1 MWVMTTR
8 GFFSVV
14 ADRDDASQ
22 VLVRARV
29 RQDLEALAEV
39 GDLPEIAE
47 TPTADYRWRVR
58 LSRAEWSRALARLAE
73 EIAYPNFKDAVAERQ
88 GHEREGTYHRVWA
101 VLRELQGR

>member
-73 EIAYPNFKDAVAERQ
+73 EIEYPNFKDAVAERQ
-88 GHEREGTYHRVWA
+88 GHEREGSYHRIWA